1 MKPVTKALCA
11 AAMVLAVAGC
21 QQLDPAV
28 MRAQIALSD
37 FTLAEEPLLVVDFV
51 SSGVVGI
58 MAKAGVN
65 GSVETWQSPDGV
77 GISLDRGVLVRTA
90 GAGRGILVADAT
102 ATKSALSGQGA
113 RDYQK
118 LYKTLTGDNQIA
130 EQVFSCRMSGPVTEQ
145 ITRAG
150 RADTASHWQE
160 ACSSG
165 STAMVNDYWTQSG
178 ADVVKSRQWID
189 SVAGHVV
196 TEVPIGAPR

>member
-1 MKPVTKALCA
+1 
-11 AAMVLAVAGC
+11 
-21 QQLDPAV
+21 
-28 MRAQIALSD
+28 
-37 FTLAEEPLLVVDFV
+37 
-51 SSGVVGI
+51 
-58 MAKAGVN
+58 
-65 GSVETWQSPDGV
+65 
-77 GISLDRGVLVRTA
+77 
-90 GAGRGILVADAT
+90 
-102 ATKSALSGQGA
+102 
-113 RDYQK
+113 
-118 LYKTLTGDNQIA
+118 
-130 EQVFSCRMSGPVTEQ
+130 MSGPVTEQ